1 MFLSAIADDV
11 TGATDLCS
19 VLVRGGMRTVQVNGV
34 PEHVPDADAVVVA
47 LKSRTAPVGEAVAQS
62 VASLRMLRAAG
73 ARRFYF
79 KICSTFDS
87 TPAGNIGPV
96 ADALLDELGAD
107 HAVVTPAYPANGRVV
122 RRGHLYVHG
131 VPLHETS
138 MRNHPLTP
146 MTDSNLARL
155 LQPQTRRR
163 VGLDYVIADAETD
176 DDLRALARDHADDLL
191 LVGAAGLALGLPAAY
206 GFAGEPAY
214 APHVDGPAIAVA
226 GSLSDATR
234 EQIARFEPKVP
245 LDEFDGYDGRAI
257 LVYSG
262 ERDRGDPHD
271 VERRLATIA
280 RDAVERG
287 ARRIVV
293 AGGETAGAVTNALGV
308 RTLAVGE
315 EIAPGVPWMTT
326 LDEPK
331 LSFALKS
338 GNFGS
343 PDFFR
348 EALA

>member
-1 MFLSAIADDV
+1 VFLGAIADDV

-19 VLVRGGMRTVQVNGV
+19 VLVKGGMRTVQVNGV
-34 PEHVPDADAVVVA
+34 PDEIPDADAVVVA
-47 LKSRTAPVGEAVAQS
+47 LKTRTAPVAAAVTQS
-62 VASLRMLRAAG
+62 VASLRALRDAG
-73 ARRFYF
+73 AQRFFF

-107 HAVVTPAYPANGRVV
+107 HAVVTPSYPANGRIV
-122 RRGHLYVHG
+122 RDGQLYVHG

-146 MTDSNLARL
+146 MSDSDLARL

-163 VGLDYVIADAETD
+163 VGRDYVIADAETD
-176 DDLRALARDHADDLL
+176 DDLRALAREHAGDPL
-191 LVGAAGLALGLPAAY
+191 LVGAAGLALGLPEAY

-214 APHVDGPAIAVA
+214 APRVGGPAILVA
-226 GSLSDATR
+226 GSLSDATHA
-234 EQIARFEPKVP
+234 QIARFEPKVA
-245 LDEFDGYDGRAI
+245 LDDYRGYGGETI
-257 LVYSG
+257 LVHSG
-262 ERDRGDPHD
+262 DRSGQDPHEI
-271 VERRLATIA
+271 ERRLAEVVH
-280 RDAVERG
+280 DAVEQG

-293 AGGETAGAVTNALGV
+293 AGGETSGAVMDALGV
-308 RTLAVGE
+308 RALAVGE

-338 GNFGS
+338 GNFGG
-343 PDFFR
+343 PDFFV